1 MDKII
6 ECVPNFS
13 EGRNKNIINSIV
25 EAGRTSEVK
34 ILDIESDPDHNR
46 MLTTIVGE
54 PKAVFEAVWAMIRK
68 ATELIDM
75 EKHQGEHPRIGA
87 TDVVPFIP
95 VANVTMEEC
104 VELAKRLGKKVGEEL
119 EIPVYL
125 YEAAATRPDR
135 VNLADVRKGE
145 YEGLKKEIA
154 KPERS
159 PDFGPAKM
167 HPTAGAM
174 VIGARKFLI
183 AYNVNLDTKDAK
195 IAKDVAKLVREK
207 EGGFPA
213 VKALGFE
220 ITEGACPDGRKG
232 FVQVSMNLCDF
243 EKTNMNT
250 VFQKI
255 KEEAEKRGVKVLG
268 SEIYGMVPRAALE
281 GLNLKELQLIDFKR
295 NQILEERLKK

>member
-1 MDKII
+1 MDKLI

-13 EGRNKNIINSIV
+13 EGRKKDIIINSIV
-25 EAGRTSEVK
+25 EAGQTGKVK
-34 ILDIESDPDHNR
+34 ILDVESDPDHNR

-54 PKAVFEAVWAMIRK
+54 PEAVFQAAWAMILK

-104 VELAKRLGKKVGEEL
+104 VDLAKRLGKKVADEL
-119 EIPVYL
+119 KIPVYL
-125 YEAAATRPDR
+125 YEEAATRPDR
-135 VNLADVRKGE
+135 VNLANIRKGE
-145 YEGLKKEIA
+145 YEGLKKEITTNPNR
-154 KPERS
+154 K

-183 AYNVNLDTKDAK
+183 AYNVNLDTKDVQIAQEIAK
-195 IAKDVAKLVREK
+195 IVREK
-207 EGGFPA
+207 DGGFPA
-213 VKALGFE
+213 IKALGFE
-220 ITEGACPDGRKG
+220 IKDKG

-243 EKTNMNT
+243 EKTNMDM
-250 VFQKI
+250 VFRKI
-255 KEEAEKRGVKVLG
+255 KEEAKKRGIKVLG

-281 GLNLKELQLIDFKR
+281 GINLDELQLIDFKKE
-295 NQILEERLKK
+295 QILEERLKLSTS